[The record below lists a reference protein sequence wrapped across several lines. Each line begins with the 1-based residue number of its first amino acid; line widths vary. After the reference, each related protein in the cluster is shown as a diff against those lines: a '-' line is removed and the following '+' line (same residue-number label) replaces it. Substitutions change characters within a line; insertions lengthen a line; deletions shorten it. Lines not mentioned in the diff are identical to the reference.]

1 MFLATLPDGDLVE
14 CAAQALDN
22 GEWAEARDLLDRLC
36 MRGVRRAGL
45 PTVAQ
50 TPGGEMFAM
59 RRPAYAQL
67 LDDRIRQLNSGAV
80 AGAAVSE
87 ARP

>member
-1 MFLATLPDGDLVE
+1 MFIATLPDGDLVE
-14 CAAQALDN
+14 RATQALED
-22 GEWAEARDLLDRLC
+22 GDWAEARDLLDRLC

-45 PTVAQ
+45 PVVAH

-67 LDDRIRQLNSGAV
+67 LDERIQQLNAEGHAL
-80 AGAAVSE
+80 
-87 ARP
+87 